1 MDCFFK
7 HFGSTEGMRTGNNS
21 ACKLLHITESELT
34 ESIKD
39 QKLASIDAIRIY
51 NNFGIHYSVRVT
63 LISSNSKPI
72 VYLLTSNCHHVL
84 LYESSDSMLSALR
97 TCGYHP
103 QKTGFE
109 HYPVLFRNLVY
120 LL

>member
-51 NNFGIHYSVRVT
+51 NNFGIYYSARVI
-63 LISSNSKPI
+63 LISSNDKPNI
-72 VYLLTSNCHHVL
+72 YLLTSNCHHVL
-84 LYESSDSMLSALR
+84 FYKGIDSMLNALR
-97 TCGYHP
+97 ICGYHP
-103 QKTGFE
+103 PKRDLNIIPCFSGI
-109 HYPVLFRNLVY
+109 
-120 LL
+120 